1 MARSGNRRRRT
12 GSSSIHSHSDP
23 QHDINITNSN
33 NGDAIHN
40 NGSIRHNHG
49 IGMSGNNAV
58 SSSAFDRLEDENHRK
73 ENKSRDGNE
82 RPRSDRRHHRS
93 HHQHQHPAIHQ
104 RWEGKEITTHE
115 NEEGKVSKFQD
126 YALYLASR
134 AKELKE
140 EGNRRFQRKDYVGA
154 MEQYDL
160 ALELTSQDHP
170 DRAIFHSNRAA
181 CLMQMKPVN
190 YEEAVRECSL
200 ALNVHPGFGR
210 ALLRRARAY
219 EALGKLDLALEDVE
233 SLLKS
238 DMSHPDALE
247 MEIRIRGLLGD
258 HYHQRSDDRVPQ
270 QDLQGMISFIS
281 HMFHLILNICLN
293 MSMDLEE

>member
-1 MARSGNRRRRT
+1 MARSGNRRRRV
-12 GSSSIHSHSDP
+12 GSSSFHSHSDP

-33 NGDAIHN
+33 NGDAITN
-40 NGSIRHNHG
+40 NGSIRQNHG
-49 IGMSGNNAV
+49 IGIIGNNG
-58 SSSAFDRLEDENHRK
+58 STFDRFEDENHRK

-82 RPRSDRRHHRS
+82 RPKSERRHQQRPH
-93 HHQHQHPAIHQ
+93 HQHPAIHQ
-104 RWEGKEITTHE
+104 RWEGKEITSHV

-160 ALELTSQDHP
+160 ALKLTLQDHP

-200 ALNVHPGFGR
+200 ALDVHPGFGR

-219 EALGKLDLALEDVE
+219 EALDLALDDVE

-238 DMSHPDALE
+238 DMTHPDALE

-258 HYHQRSDDRVPQ
+258 HYHHRGDDRVPQ
-270 QDLQGMISFIS
+270 QDLQGMFSLHIPHVSPDS
-281 HMFHLILNICLN
+281 KHMFEHVHG
-293 MSMDLEE
+293 S